1 VSGCN
6 PSPLRGLTLAPWLA
20 LALVVSAGACAPTAT
35 SRSAGPADAESR
47 AAAAAATEHA
57 AHEHLADGH
66 ASQAHASH
74 DLRATAGAGY
84 TAADVR
90 FMQMMIGHHEQALRM
105 TALASGRTAS
115 PRLLQLVQKIDISQH
130 DEIAQM
136 RAWLAARDQGVPDA
150 GHAHDMSMPGMVTE
164 RQFAE
169 LSSVRD
175 HAFDRLFLELMI
187 HHHAGAVEMVD
198 ELFASPGAGQD
209 PDIFRFATD
218 VAADQ
223 LDEIGV
229 MQILLQQI
237 PAQGDQ

>member
-1 VSGCN
+1 
-6 PSPLRGLTLAPWLA
+6 
-20 LALVVSAGACAPTAT
+20 
-35 SRSAGPADAESR
+35 
-47 AAAAAATEHA
+47 
-57 AHEHLADGH
+57 
-66 ASQAHASH
+66 
-74 DLRATAGAGY
+74 
-84 TAADVR
+84 
-90 FMQMMIGHHEQALRM
+90 MQMMIGHHEQALRM
-105 TALASGRTAS
+105 TALAAGRTES

-136 RAWLAARDQGVPDA
+136 RAWLAQRDQGVPDA